1 MRKSSKVGGGGHKV
15 ATRMPTET
23 ARLIQPDQ
31 SNSLQTRDLRA
42 IPRCHSAPN
51 PPTNAPIWQGRNAIK
66 NPIWDRHF
74 DPIWDRSNL
83 GQALWTSE
91 HNHTRS
97 RRELFQSVGRPRSPR
112 HAQHRRSN
120 LGQAPF
126 VNRGHESRTST
137 DCGGVVFRRFRGFQC
152 VLSPAAG

>member
-1 MRKSSKVGGGGHKV
+1 MEGTRSQPVCLRKQRASYSQINLTRCKHEIYARYHAVTPLPTHPPMRQSGRGGTQSRTQFGTG
-15 ATRMPTET
+15 T
-23 ARLIQPDQ
+23 LIQFE
-31 SNSLQTRDLRA
+31 
-42 IPRCHSAPN
+42 
-51 PPTNAPIWQGRNAIK
+51 

-137 DCGGVVFRRFRGFQC
+137 DCGGWSFVGFGAFSVC
-152 VLSPAAG
+152 